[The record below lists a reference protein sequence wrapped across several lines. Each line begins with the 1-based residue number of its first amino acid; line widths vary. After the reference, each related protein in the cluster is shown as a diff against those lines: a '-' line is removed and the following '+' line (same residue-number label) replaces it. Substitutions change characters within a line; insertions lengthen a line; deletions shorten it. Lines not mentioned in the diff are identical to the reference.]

1 MRLLMRDLTVAVVA
15 VALLTGTALAGPKDD
30 KKKSDDGKG
39 PQTIVLRVDASKLP
53 ADVLKQLI
61 AAAAATK
68 PGGDKKPAGDK
79 KPGGGKKPGEA
90 KKPTD
95 DKKPG
100 GGKKPGEAK
109 KPTGDKKPGDGK
121 KPGEAKKPTDDK
133 KPGAKIQV
141 SRAEAIAA
149 AEKLLDFLKSQ
160 ESGAGDK
167 GGSKKG
173 EGDTKPGQKGKKKK

>member
-15 VALLTGTALAGPKDD
+15 VALLSGTALAGPKDN

-39 PQTIVLRVDASKLP
+39 PQTIALQVDASKLP
-53 ADVLKQLI
+53 PDVLKQLI
-61 AAAAATK
+61 AAASAAKK
-68 PGGDKKPAGDK
+68 PGGDKKPTGDK
-79 KPGGGKKPGEA
+79 KPGGGKKRGEG

-100 GGKKPGEAK
+100 SKN
-109 KPTGDKKPGDGK
+109 
-121 KPGEAKKPTDDK
+121 
-133 KPGAKIQV
+133 QV

-149 AEKLLDFLKSQ
+149 AEKLLHFLKSQ

-167 GGSKKG
+167 GGKKKG
-173 EGDTKPGQKGKKKK
+173 EGKTKPGQKGKKQQ